1 MSIHRT
7 SFLPLFTILM
17 LIFFSGTIST
27 IYSQNPFE
35 IKSRI
40 SEKDSRDSSQSIGPS
55 AVIPDIQTEP
65 KEKNNESDHHATGKE
80 SNEAPAEILELKKD
94 SDSLSP
100 AASTSSETNKKSF
113 IPLEMPVTST
123 TFPPGWYYIFDLILL
138 LLLAGVFLYDKSIF
152 PLIRKAFI
160 HENFLRFLYRDT
172 YLRKPGVFLFINTIF
187 ILGVG
192 FYIFRIS
199 HLFGYENSLR
209 QYLIIQGVTLFVI
222 TFKNLSLYLLSI
234 LVDNPFE
241 VRFYQ
246 YWLILASGYIG
257 IWLVPLILM
266 ISVLPPQF
274 LHIALIITS
283 ILLATSIIYRLIKA
297 FLHAKNYLSKHFLQ
311 IILYF
316 CAIEIIPILIFLEVL
331 TV

>member
-1 MSIHRT
+1 MSIHQT
-7 SFLPLFTILM
+7 FFLPLFTILM
-17 LIFFSGTIST
+17 LIFSPGTIITT
-27 IYSQNPFE
+27 IAQNPFE

-40 SEKDSRDSSQSIGPS
+40 PENANKDSTVSIETPSVDTNQSKNTI
-55 AVIPDIQTEP
+55 
-65 KEKNNESDHHATGKE
+65 KEKSTPHTEAENAEGSEDVLELRKESD
-80 SNEAPAEILELKKD
+80 PA
-94 SDSLSP
+94 SSLSP
-100 AASTSSETNKKSF
+100 SPDPENRKSILRLELPEASSSLSPN
-113 IPLEMPVTST
+113 
-123 TFPPGWYYIFDLILL
+123 WYYLFDLILL
-138 LLLAGVFLYDKSIF
+138 LLLAGIFLYDKTIF

-172 YLRKPGVFLFINTIF
+172 YLRKPGVFLVINVIF

-209 QYLIIQGVTLFVI
+209 QYLLIQGVTLFVI
-222 TFKNLSLYLLSI
+222 AFKNLSLYLLSI

-266 ISVLPPQF
+266 ISVLPTQF

-283 ILLATSIIYRLIKA
+283 LLLAISILYRLIKA
-297 FLHAKNYLSKHFLQ
+297 FLHARNYLSKHFLQ